1 MPQLDIFLDAEGML
15 EGVDPQKVIELET
28 PLKIGGLSGG
38 MTSGKPSVSFG
49 FTLPDGKVVF
59 AQTSMKLFHVA
70 AKAFAT
76 RYGWQDDSSVITDG
90 INRIGNA

>member
-15 EGVDPQKVIELET
+15 EGVNPANVIELTT
-28 PLKIGGLSGG
+28 PLKIGGLPGG

-49 FTLPDGKVVF
+49 FTLPDGRTVF
-59 AQTSMKLFHVA
+59 AQTSMRLFHVA

-76 RYGWQDDSSVITDG
+76 RYGWQDTDYEVVDG
-90 INRIGNA
+90 VNRA